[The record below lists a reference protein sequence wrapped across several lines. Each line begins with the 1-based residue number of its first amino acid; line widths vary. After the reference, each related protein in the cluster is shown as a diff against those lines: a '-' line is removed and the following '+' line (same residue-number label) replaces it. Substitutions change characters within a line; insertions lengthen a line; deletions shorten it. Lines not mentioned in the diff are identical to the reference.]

1 MESAG
6 EKEAT
11 RIVGMRMR
19 YGNKNIIGGEGGG
32 AWILQRGWHMQG
44 MRPMA
49 CFAAKR

>member
-6 EKEAT
+6 EKET
-11 RIVGMRMR
+11 MRIAGMSMG
-19 YGNKNIIGGEGGG
+19 YENKNIIGG